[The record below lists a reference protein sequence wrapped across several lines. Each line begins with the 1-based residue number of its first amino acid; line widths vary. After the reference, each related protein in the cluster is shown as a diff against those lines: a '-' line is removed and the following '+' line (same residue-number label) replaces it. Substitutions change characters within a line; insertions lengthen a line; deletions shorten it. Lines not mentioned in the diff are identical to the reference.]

1 MPSWCNNVD
10 RVLLS
15 MSRIQKDKRSRIK
28 NMYKTL
34 DNIQGE
40 MKREEEKYM
49 GELKR
54 EEKEL

>member
-1 MPSWCNNVD
+1 
-10 RVLLS
+10 
-15 MSRIQKDKRSRIK
+15 
-28 NMYKTL
+28 MYKTL